1 MLPNERIRRALI
13 CLRETKTKA
22 THIHTKKKDA
32 VCKASTKPPPKPKR
46 HSLTSQHEIRENQ
59 SDLAS
64 LTKKNVGSTLAS
76 SLTVMRKEEG
86 RVPTHAKK
94 KTHSPYR
101 EATQPYK

>member
-1 MLPNERIRRALI
+1 MLEGNKNKSN
-13 CLRETKTKA
+13 TQ
-22 THIHTKKKDA
+22 KKKNKDA
-32 VCKASTKPPPKPKR
+32 VCKASTKPPQKPKR

-59 SDLAS
+59 SDLAR
-64 LTKKNVGSTLAS
+64 LTKKKKKSVGSTLAS

-86 RVPTHAKK
+86 RMPTHAKKKKK